1 MKWLALSV
9 SCLYFA
15 IAFAGSDARGQEGAS
30 NIATGREII
39 RENDCNGACHQK
51 VVKGANPLTL
61 YTRTIRKVNSSEEL
75 RRQVEMCV
83 SLLNAPIFPEDVA
96 HVVRALDH
104 DAYNFD

>member
-1 MKWLALSV
+1 MKWGGLFASSLSFV
-9 SCLYFA
+9 
-15 IAFAGSDARGQEGAS
+15 IAFVGFDAHGQDVEP

-51 VVKGANPLTL
+51 VVKGADSLTL

-75 RRQVEMCV
+75 KRQVEMCV
-83 SLLNAPIFPEDVA
+83 SLLNAPIFPEDIA

-104 DAYNFD
+104 DAYHLD